1 MKVIQIID
9 DKIFMVTDK
18 YSKPEGLEHI
28 DKMNE
33 TDGEYFYRLATF
45 KEYKQLLD
53 KNCLKDFEFYRIR
66 ENIGHGGIIRADLSI
81 SSLMLIVKE
90 LKDKNMMIVHTLDD
104 GSKSFIV
111 TNCKYER
118 NSSFEFISNCNTD
131 NSDFKYRLAY
141 EYEYEWLLSINAIDT
156 DEYYWLDFLLARDGR
171 TFFYNDHPTAKLLMF
186 KELKDKNMNDRYKIT
201 NGSII
206 ITKPKRI
213 DLTLDEA
220 KELLGVLP
228 TVIEEYENDSKQI
241 RMAAIIET
249 IKGLNKHI
257 EELKEELVSL
267 K

>member
-1 MKVIQIID
+1 MKVIQMID

-90 LKDKNMMIVHTLDD
+90 LKDKNM
-104 GSKSFIV
+104 
-111 TNCKYER
+111 
-118 NSSFEFISNCNTD
+118 
-131 NSDFKYRLAY
+131 
-141 EYEYEWLLSINAIDT
+141 
-156 DEYYWLDFLLARDGR
+156 
-171 TFFYNDHPTAKLLMF
+171 
-186 KELKDKNMNDRYKIT
+186 NDRYKIT

-213 DLTLDEA
+213 DLTIDEA

-228 TVIEEYENDSKQI
+228 TVIEEYENDSKQV